1 MVPRLEWV
9 TPIGGSDEGVIAV
22 EHGDLVAQEEDLD
35 DLTRE
40 RNTRSTLVTR
50 FSAPTGSPATGPAG
64 EATIMLWHIS
74 PGETAAVTVGAGILL
89 DDRLTALSNT
99 GLQRAGIP
107 PVRRAGRGAR
117 VPITDSLSQSSFG
130 IGFFERFPPTELWC
144 ICPVR
149 EAQTAAGLPQ
159 PPAPSHPWTE
169 GTAR

>member
-1 MVPRLEWV
+1 LEWV

-74 PGETAAVTVGAGILL
+74 PGETAAVTVGAASCST
-89 DDRLTALSNT
+89 TA
-99 GLQRAGIP
+99 
-107 PVRRAGRGAR
+107 
-117 VPITDSLSQSSFG
+117 
-130 IGFFERFPPTELWC
+130 
-144 ICPVR
+144 
-149 EAQTAAGLPQ
+149 
-159 PPAPSHPWTE
+159 
-169 GTAR
+169 